1 MPWWTAAALALF
13 AGVFLVAAIVVA
25 VLVTKTL
32 REVARTRVAV
42 TGALE
47 DLASA
52 VDRLDQRL
60 GRVSERS
67 AEVERHVETLNRSL
81 EKLSALKWA
90 LGDAGRTYR
99 RLRGAVPRK

>member
-1 MPWWTAAALALF
+1 VTWWTAAALTLF

-25 VLVTKTL
+25 VLVTRTL
-32 REVARTRVAV
+32 REIARTRVAV

-67 AEVERHVETLNRSL
+67 AEVERHVEALNRSL
-81 EKLSALKWA
+81 EKVSALKWA
-90 LGDAGRTYR
+90 LSDAGRTYR